1 MNKKVLI
8 YALLIVGFQSIAG
21 QNAISSLNIN
31 ICNVQLSSDVK
42 TLSYDVYLRSVNNDT
57 TVAISGF
64 IFRLII
70 PQADLGTKAKII
82 FITNA
87 TKELGSCSETITA
100 SGTNWMMKFLNGS
113 MAMSYSGALAVSSD
127 YPGTRIGTVNV
138 ANADGSSF
146 SDPLIVNLNYS
157 GSGLKDKTTCSV
169 FKPNTTILADNS
181 TTAQPAS
188 NFTGFGHYSLLS
200 GGITVISNPVIN
212 DFWIDIGDKAQKMRL
227 FDMSGKLVLSRM
239 INKNANVNISF
250 LPSGIYLIDVNGI
263 RKKLVKK

>member
-1 MNKKVLI
+1 MNKKIFI
-8 YALLIVGFQSIAG
+8 YALFIVGFQSIAG

-31 ICNVQLSSDVK
+31 ICNVQLSSNVK
-42 TLSYDVYLRSVNNDT
+42 TLSYDVYLRSVNKDT
-57 TVAISGF
+57 TVAIVGF

-100 SGTNWMMKFLNGS
+100 SGTNWIMKFLNGN
-113 MAMSYSGALAVSSD
+113 MVMSYSGALAVSSD

-146 SDPLIVNLNYS
+146 SDPLTVNLNYS
-157 GSGLKDKTTCSV
+157 GAGLKDKTTCSV

-188 NFTGFGHYSLLS
+188 NFTGLGYYLLPS
-200 GGITVISNPVIN
+200 GGITAITNLAAN
-212 DFWIDIGDKAQKMRL
+212 DFWINIGDKTQEMRL
-227 FDMSGKLVLSRM
+227 FDMNGKLVLSKM
-239 INKNANVNISF
+239 INKNTNVNISF
-250 LPSGIYLIDVNGI
+250 LPSGVYLININGI
-263 RKKLVKK
+263 QKKLVKK